1 MKVDGAEERR
11 KDPPKKPRQR
21 LRVIEGELGQEQQ
34 AVRLISGERRAG
46 LSGEKVKISTSP
58 LFRDLC
64 EIAKVHHG
72 HFHCHLAPSFR
83 CEISKRKK
91 MVLQA

>member
-21 LRVIEGELGQEQQ
+21 LRVIEGELGQEQR

-46 LSGEKVKISTSP
+46 LAGESE
-58 LFRDLC
+58 D
-64 EIAKVHHG
+64 
-72 HFHCHLAPSFR
+72 
-83 CEISKRKK
+83 
-91 MVLQA
+91 